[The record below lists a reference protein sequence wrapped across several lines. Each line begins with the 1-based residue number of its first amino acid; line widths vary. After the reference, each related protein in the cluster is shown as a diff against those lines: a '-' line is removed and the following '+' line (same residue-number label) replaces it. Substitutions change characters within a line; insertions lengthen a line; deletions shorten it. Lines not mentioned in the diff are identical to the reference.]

1 MDRTRP
7 ETTEDTETSIH
18 ALTKEKCD
26 KTLWKMSVFGNI
38 LSTSQCLPCHP
49 VLLQDIFPHWCAKST
64 PPPFSRGVSFESL
77 SSISRTQLYSNAIRQ
92 GIKGASIICIA
103 HHLPF
108 MALKES
114 NLKQTNGITM
124 LLFMEKYN
132 PGLCY
137 CNEKLPSQLGEE
149 SMHLYYFTLAAA
161 LCNRWAMIFG
171 RMVPL

>member
-1 MDRTRP
+1 MHSQKKSVTKRYGKCLYL
-7 ETTEDTETSIH
+7 ETF
-18 ALTKEKCD
+18 
-26 KTLWKMSVFGNI
+26 W
-38 LSTSQCLPCHP
+38 
-49 VLLQDIFPHWCAKST
+49 VLLNVCPVIQCYCRIFSLIDVLNQP

-132 PGLCY
+132 PGSCY

-161 LCNRWAMIFG
+161 FCNRWAMIFG